1 MSCVW
6 LHGRRGVRT
15 LPTGKEQRGCTGNA
29 KRMRLFGLF
38 RIYWCNNWNIACI
51 VYDTTY
57 KYDRMIKVEVISN
70 KSHKRILKCQEGKR
84 VWYQI
89 WIPNLDMNCIERYF
103 KGYNEVK
110 RWWLPNLQ
118 LWYVFFYEKKGGKV
132 RGVLGKDRTKDLIRS
147 IL

>member
-118 LWYVFFYEKKGGKV
+118 LWYIFF
-132 RGVLGKDRTKDLIRS
+132 
-147 IL
+147 